1 MTKSFPE
8 PFDPFQ
14 PNLAQSVLKEAR
26 GFADVTIGFSVK
38 RLLTISS
45 YLYCLIFFMI
55 HCVSIFV
62 KLEGTPPT
70 NKLKVLKKYN
80 YII

>member
-26 GFADVTIGFSVK
+26 GVADVTIGFSVK

-45 YLYCLIFFMI
+45 CLIFFMI
-55 HCVSIFV
+55 HGVSIFV

-70 NKLKVLKKYN
+70 N
-80 YII
+80 